1 MRQIDTEKLSM
12 EMNDTMIHRQCVIR
26 SGNYLA
32 KYLIH
37 RNRSVDAIR
46 LIGRC
51 QIHDMSKITNAEE
64 FMALASIVDTLEDL
78 RDVNHTQS
86 EEQIEAKSLHWKRNS
101 HHPEYY
107 DSPNDMTDLDLMEMA
122 CDCHARSK
130 QFGTNLMD
138 YINAQQEIR
147 FHFDKEHL
155 RKLRAYCLALCEL
168 SKDDDYRAV
177 LNPDNILNFDLKD
190 TTLAKLEVFDESC
203 YPESVKTDRLY
214 LQKLDNPDFA
224 SIVYF
229 IYLKDEHDK
238 IGEVSVKFNGY
249 LEYKIYQKYLA
260 QGYGTEAIRKI
271 IEISKLDEILLS
283 VRKDNEP
290 GKGVAT
296 ELGFNKSYSTENSE
310 VYSLRLK
317 RKE

>member
-1 MRQIDTEKLSM
+1 MRRIDTKQLSKTI
-12 EMNDTMIHRQCVIR
+12 NDTLIHRQCVIR

-32 KYLIH
+32 QYLIKH
-37 RNRSVDAIR
+37 SRSVDAIR

-51 QIHDMSKITNAEE
+51 QIHDMSKLTYIDE
-64 FMALASIVDTLEDL
+64 FMALASIIDTIEQMGNI
-78 RDVNHTQS
+78 NHVQS
-86 EEQIEAKSLHWKRNS
+86 EEEIEAKYLHWKRNS
-101 HHPEYY
+101 HHPEHGE
-107 DSPNDMTDLDLMEMA
+107 MTDLDLMEMA

-138 YINAQQEIR
+138 FIEVQQEKKY
-147 FHFDKEHL
+147 HFNPQDL
-155 RKLRAYCLALCEL
+155 RRLKHYCLALCEL
-168 SKDDDYRAV
+168 SKNDDYSSV
-177 LNPDNILNFDLKD
+177 LNPDNLLTFDFKD
-190 TTLAKLEVFDESC
+190 STLAKLEVFDDSC
-203 YPESVKTDRLY
+203 YPDNLKTDRLY
-214 LQKLDNPDFA
+214 LQKMDNPDFA

-260 QGYGTEAIRKI
+260 QGYGTEALRKI
-271 IEISKLDEILLS
+271 IEVSKLGEVLLS

-290 GKGVAT
+290 GKGVAE
-296 ELGFNKSYSTENSE
+296 ELGFNKSYTTENSE
-310 VYSLRLK
+310 IYSLKLE